1 MKDKEK
7 IALFIDADNAPAAK
21 IDVILSEL
29 ARYGVVNIRKA
40 YGNWKNPCIKS
51 WEDVLH
57 EYAIQ
62 PIQQFDLTKGKNAT
76 DIALVIDAMDILYT
90 KDVDTICLVSSD
102 CDFTPLVTRA
112 LADGKFVIGF
122 GERKAPAAFVNSCSK
137 FLYLDDI
144 ATEEKTINKPRP
156 KPSIKSDTKLMN
168 MLRQAV
174 EASEDNDGWA
184 NLSSIGNHI
193 SNHASFDQRNYGFK
207 KISDIFAAIDLFEM
221 KQTNGSVTWVRDKRR
236 AKQAIAS

>member
-7 IALFIDADNAPAAK
+7 IALFIDADNAPASK
-21 IDVILSEL
+21 IDIILSEL

-40 YGNWKNPCIKS
+40 YGNWKSPCIKP

-57 EYAIQ
+57 DFAIQ
-62 PIQQFDLTKGKNAT
+62 PIQQFDLTKGKSAT

-122 GERKAPAAFVNSCSK
+122 GERKAPSAFVNSCSK
-137 FLYLDDI
+137 FLFLDEMEK
-144 ATEEKTINKPRP
+144 EEKLVNK
-156 KPSIKSDTKLMN
+156 KELSIKCDTKLMN

-174 EASEDNDGWA
+174 ESAEEDDGWA
-184 NLSSIGNHI
+184 ALRAVGTHI
-193 SNHASFDQRNYGFK
+193 ANHASFDPRNYGFK
-207 KISDIFAAIDLFEM
+207 KLSDLFSAIDLFEL
-221 KQTNGSVTWVRDKRR
+221 KRSNSKTTWVRDRKK
-236 AKQAIAS
+236 AKQKEVTR

>member
-7 IALFIDADNAPAAK
+7 IALFIDADNAPASK
-21 IDVILSEL
+21 IDIILSEL

-40 YGNWKNPCIKS
+40 YGNWKSPCIKP

-57 EYAIQ
+57 HFAIQ

-90 KDVDTICLVSSD
+90 KDIDTICLVSSD

-122 GERKAPAAFVNSCSK
+122 GERKAPSAFVNSCSK
-137 FLYLDDI
+137 FLFLDEMEK
-144 ATEEKTINKPRP
+144 EERLVDKKEL
-156 KPSIKSDTKLMN
+156 SIKCDTKLMN

-174 EASEDNDGWA
+174 ESAEEDDGWA
-184 NLSSIGNHI
+184 ALRAVGTHI
-193 SNHASFDQRNYGFK
+193 ANHASFDPRNYGFK
-207 KISDIFAAIDLFEM
+207 KLSDLFSAIDLFEL
-221 KQTNGSVTWVRDKRR
+221 KKSNSKTTWVRDRKK
-236 AKQAIAS
+236 AKQKEVTK